1 MLSNEKTLH
10 KHVKINGLG
19 LI

>member
-10 KHVKINGLG
+10 KHVKINGCG